1 MSFKDYRSMGA
12 EQVEVLVPLFSCD
25 EFIASVGIL
34 QCNSHFYSCIFSGC
48 MMSAAV
54 VEGL

>member
-1 MSFKDYRSMGA
+1 MVAG
-12 EQVEVLVPLFSCD
+12 QVEVLVPLFSCD

-48 MMSAAV
+48 TMSVAV

>member
-1 MSFKDYRSMGA
+1 MVA

-25 EFIASVGIL
+25 EFIAIVGIL
-34 QCNSHFYSCIFSGC
+34 QCNSHFNSCILSGC
-48 MMSAAV
+48 TMSVAV

>member
-1 MSFKDYRSMGA
+1 MGA

-34 QCNSHFYSCIFSGC
+34 QCNSCFCSCIFSGC
-48 MMSAAV
+48 MTSAAV

>member
-1 MSFKDYRSMGA
+1 MVA

-25 EFIASVGIL
+25 KFIASVGVL
-34 QCNSHFYSCIFSGC
+34 QCNSHFNSCIFSGC
-48 MMSAAV
+48 TMSAAV